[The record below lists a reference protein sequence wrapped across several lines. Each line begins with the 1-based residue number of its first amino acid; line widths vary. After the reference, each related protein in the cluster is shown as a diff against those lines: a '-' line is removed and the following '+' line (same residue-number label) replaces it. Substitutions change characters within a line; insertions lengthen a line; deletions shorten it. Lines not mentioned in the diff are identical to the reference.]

1 MLLYELFSDRDLDN
15 VEATLQS
22 LILLDPGSMT
32 DALST
37 TAFAYE
43 TDPAT
48 GTDQQLMVTM
58 GSSHPFALW
67 FPGRVQPT
75 AAEGGLL
82 VKSPLHKILGPL
94 ASACARPVAGLL
106 ESMATHRPS
115 LDDLQRGVTLLAVL
129 YTEKGLLIVP
139 ITVPHF
145 RDLCDTFLLQHV
157 DRLAI
162 SPLDLTHV
170 PLNLAAAFPVS
181 SVLVA
186 SSIGPRIRGSRLL
199 HAYGDLTELV
209 GSHYVEATKRGVNPG
224 SAGAQIEYVMTQ
236 VDEALDSLKPNRPS
250 SLARRVT
257 ALHQFLQ
264 DSRWPPLLQPLVDT
278 EIDMEDE
285 IYERTTFY
293 SNSTKQVPGD
303 DMVSLL
309 RDKFAQILQRPEA
322 ADLLSFL
329 LKGSAA
335 PGEDPAHFNQLR
347 TLLPLTEGTAGVKDL
362 NSVQNLEMLILLITK
377 SRATWSSHRFSTC
390 SDVKALVNML
400 YAAIRQ
406 DRQMEGKG
414 SSLALQAGRAS
425 EASVDAATDGR
436 TFQGVNPRVSERLLA
451 VLNDSSFTWVED
463 RLAAHQRGLPP
474 PPYEDAREHAKDLAI
489 GRQKNLPLWYR
500 PIRDVMHSNSAI
512 AKRVILGAVK
522 NLPREISTFLND
534 LRRHFDA
541 FFRLRLV
548 WNEVSP
554 LTTRMLQFTVNQQ
567 VVKAF
572 TSGNFHAGKKVN
584 ILVQIWLEVRIKIQ
598 KAADRPAYSVDRDS
612 ILTDSRMLS
621 KYKTLF
627 DRALGAIGY
636 PSVEQHGAL
645 ATSHAAAMDY
655 LGDFLE
661 LGEPLSGVRLRNHL
675 HFAMQFIDNFET
687 EAAVA
692 FKHFLDSQDPAA
704 MFPAVFLD
712 VRGAAMMQLL
722 DHKVQ
727 LEKMME
733 ISDYAGELLS
743 HAQPT
748 PGKQLCS
755 PWLHSPLQT
764 TDRFTPLI
772 GLQE

>member
-1 MLLYELFSDRDLDN
+1 M
-15 VEATLQS
+15 A
-22 LILLDPGSMT
+22 DP
-32 DALST
+32 LST

-43 TDPAT
+43 ADPAT
-48 GTDQQLMVTM
+48 DTDQQLMVTM

-75 AAEGGLL
+75 AAVGGLL
-82 VKSPLHKILGPL
+82 VKSPLHKVLGPL
-94 ASACARPVAGLL
+94 ASACARPVAGVL

-115 LDDLQRGVTLLAVL
+115 LDDLQRGITLLARLV
-129 YTEKGLLIVP
+129 TEGGLLLAP
-139 ITVPHF
+139 ITVPRF

-157 DRLAI
+157 EKVAI

-181 SVLVA
+181 AVLVA

-224 SAGAQIEYVMTQ
+224 SAGAQIEYVIAQ
-236 VDEALDSLKPNRPS
+236 VDEALNSLKPSRPS

-293 SNSTKQVPGD
+293 TNSTKQVPGD

-335 PGEDPAHFNQLR
+335 PGEDPTHFNQLR
-347 TLLPLTEGTAGVKDL
+347 TLMPLTEGTAGVKDL

-400 YAAIRQ
+400 FTAIRQ

-414 SSLALQAGRAS
+414 SSLALQADRAS
-425 EASVDAATDGR
+425 EASVDTVTEGR

-451 VLNDSSFTWVED
+451 ALNDSSFTWVED

-474 PPYEDAREHAKDLAI
+474 PPYADAKANAKDLAI
-489 GRQKNLPLWYR
+489 GQQKNLPLWYR
-500 PIRDVMHSNSAI
+500 PIRDVMHGDSAI

-522 NLPREISTFLND
+522 SLPREISIFLND
-534 LRRHFDA
+534 LRRHFTA

-554 LTTRMLQFTVNQQ
+554 LTTRMLQFTVLQP

-572 TSGNFHAGKKVN
+572 TSGHFHAGKKVH
-584 ILVQIWLEVRIKIQ
+584 ILVQIWMEIRVKIQ
-598 KAADRPAYSVDRDS
+598 KAADRPAYSVDRES

-675 HFAMQFIDNFET
+675 HFALQFIDNVET

-692 FKHFLDSQDPAA
+692 FRHFLDSQDPAA

-712 VRGAAMMQLL
+712 VRGAAMLQLL
-722 DHKVQ
+722 DNKLQ
-727 LEKMME
+727 LEKMID

-748 PGKQLCS
+748 PGVIHTS
-755 PWLHSPLQT
+755 HSLTLRLPRLGAHF
-764 TDRFTPLI
+764 R
-772 GLQE
+772 